1 MSAIHE
7 RRLKLHLV
15 AEQFRTPNVKRSLTR
30 FKRKPFGPDCRL
42 PLNLKKLVGGLVSL
56 GFRVEDIGAEF
67 DLDPHTVKRLWL
79 AFGKMDP
86 ETQVLV
92 FRDAFARRACVQNR
106 RA

>member
-1 MSAIHE
+1 MSVIHE

-15 AEQFRTPNVKRSLTR
+15 AEQFRTTNVKSSLTR
-30 FKRKPFGPDCRL
+30 FKRKPFFPDSRL

-56 GFRVEDIGAEF
+56 GFRVEDIAAEF

-79 AFGKMDP
+79 AFAKLNP

-92 FRDAFARRACVQNR
+92 FREAFARKACAQNR

>member
-1 MSAIHE
+1 VSATHE

-15 AEQFRTPNVKRSLTR
+15 AEQFRTTNVKSSLTR

-56 GFRVEDIGAEF
+56 GFRVQDIAAEF
-67 DLDPHTVKRLWL
+67 DLDTHTVNRLWL
-79 AFGKMDP
+79 AFGKLDP